1 MTEPAEEISVLVS
14 ELIHEYRR
22 LSELVRRMYLDD
34 TDEQIDVDEFG
45 DRMVRRAMVVQK
57 LLQLN
62 QRLVVSALSVEDHLW
77 WRQIVLRR
85 KLEERGASPLDM
97 LHQPDIDGLQ
107 QKLGMVDERL
117 VRLTREAGQPR
128 EEHKP

>member
-57 LLQLN
+57 LLQHN
-62 QRLVVSALSVEDHLW
+62 QRLVVSALSDEDHLW

-85 KLEERGASPLDM
+85 KLEQRGASPLDM
-97 LHQPDIDGLQ
+97 LHQPDIEALQ

-117 VRLTREAGQPR
+117 IRLTREAGQPR
-128 EEHKP
+128 KEPKP